1 MNWIII
7 KKSKLSINK
16 HCSIYSCKI
25 FFDEI
30 NQKLKTFDE
39 EKNILLLDIL
49 DFLIDKGNS
58 LIWKFVSSKNYFLPI
73 INLLKIQNIA
83 NVQKKLLSL
92 IKKWGEKFEDNKA
105 MVPNFTDIYTRL
117 KNNGVEFPEYK
128 GSNYSIYFT
137 KKNNKI
143 DEDPF
148 YYFEALK
155 DALKE
160 EKFKRKYRKLVS
172 YLLKMNE
179 KIKLANQLIDLK
191 QGDKLTNI
199 IQALHEGNSLLIE
212 TITGGKLLD
221 DVLMDYTI
229 STSEDINNTI
239 IRENEL
245 KNHAENVSKFVSNF
259 ENNNIF
265 PREGATQNIENGFRI
280 DNYENLLN
288 ENI

>member
-1 MNWIII
+1 
-7 KKSKLSINK
+7 
-16 HCSIYSCKI
+16 
-25 FFDEI
+25 
-30 NQKLKTFDE
+30 
-39 EKNILLLDIL
+39 
-49 DFLIDKGNS
+49 
-58 LIWKFVSSKNYFLPI
+58 
-73 INLLKIQNIA
+73 
-83 NVQKKLLSL
+83 
-92 IKKWGEKFEDNKA
+92 
-105 MVPNFTDIYTRL
+105 
-117 KNNGVEFPEYK
+117 
-128 GSNYSIYFT
+128 
-137 KKNNKI
+137 
-143 DEDPF
+143 
-148 YYFEALK
+148 
-155 DALKE
+155 
-160 EKFKRKYRKLVS
+160 
-172 YLLKMNE
+172 MNE

-265 PREGATQNIENGFRI
+265 PREGVTQNKENGFRI